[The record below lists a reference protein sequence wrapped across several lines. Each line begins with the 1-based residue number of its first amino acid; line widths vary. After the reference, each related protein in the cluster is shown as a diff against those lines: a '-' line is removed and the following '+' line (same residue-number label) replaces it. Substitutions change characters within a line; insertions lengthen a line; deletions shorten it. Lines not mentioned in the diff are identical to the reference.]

1 MKSLNEMFSVEKVD
15 LMAAYEK
22 TFDSPRAE
30 RITDWWGDLAVYEF
44 KLNVKPEQA
53 EVRLKKSLPAIN
65 MSRGEYTK
73 NPCATQKAL
82 AKKMLE
88 KANPKFDLVLIFD
101 KPVLFTCERL
111 DRNFPIG
118 GVNYYDVRHDD
129 ECRGVMARLKDRVMV
144 NHWGNVI
151 SKERFEPR
159 EVDGKIFT
167 TAEGID
173 MDESDYNYLGETL
186 SVREYLEKYDE
197 LVKEHCEPKEKNNL
211 KMGM

>member
-22 TFDSPRAE
+22 TFDIPRAE

-82 AKKMLE
+82 AKKCL
-88 KANPKFDLVLIFD
+88 KRQILNLIWWLYLISLYCS
-101 KPVLFTCERL
+101 PVRDWTEA
-111 DRNFPIG
+111 
-118 GVNYYDVRHDD
+118 
-129 ECRGVMARLKDRVMV
+129 CR
-144 NHWGNVI
+144 
-151 SKERFEPR
+151 
-159 EVDGKIFT
+159 
-167 TAEGID
+167 
-173 MDESDYNYLGETL
+173 
-186 SVREYLEKYDE
+186 
-197 LVKEHCEPKEKNNL
+197 
-211 KMGM
+211 